1 MGNFQLNGKVYE
13 SVGSSSS
20 NLCIET
26 KGDIKIKFGNKFIDL
41 IKNGKVN
48 TESKSILQSID
59 NADNISSNGIYIT
72 SDEQVWFYL
81 DGTKINI
88 TGQSYI
94 SYLTDQT
101 LSADE
106 KTKALTNIG
115 FYYNTLEDAQ
125 GNITAGVIYVQDQ
138 NKLYIANNGVL
149 SEYTTTL
156 TQETSTDFEIDNL
169 KIYNSDK
176 TSMFEASYGYLF
188 TIGNDTYLT
197 IGDKIISLNKDLVMS
212 VNNYIQTEGATSS
225 YGYRL
230 YMKGSQ
236 SVLEVDSLVWRNI
249 ASELQLDIT
258 TDNDRFISCKRSNVV
273 LSVDDDE
280 LTLKYKNNFVIN
292 DQIYLFGSLIPD
304 VTISDRTISLEYS
317 VDYDIKLKLEH
328 SNSTETITLTAGQT
342 SYESDLEIIGYTV
355 ISGEIAPYG
364 GYNIKTLLSFKIT
377 SSSDQQITIDADSKY
392 LNHFKDSDIYSSSE
406 PYIMI
411 NEGELTLVADEV
423 IIEEETEET
432 DEVSE
437 IVVEENQT
445 VNKINNVKIGDIS
458 ELEEQN
464 YQENSLGIFT
474 NNLIGLNNKLYKT
487 EFNGNYP
494 IYGEKLLI
502 PEESLDSE
510 DYNSIVPTI
519 QWIKK
524 LIELSMPVGTIVMFN
539 GTDIPDG
546 WAICDGTNGTP
557 DLIGKFIKA
566 STTIGDN
573 ETDLNENNE
582 LVLTKENL
590 PDHDHVHKHKIN
602 GITSSE
608 GGIIYRDSFET
619 TTYNVSAG
627 EDISLTTSNSN
638 GQMGTITDHTHDID
652 LTSGENIDNTTVFEN
667 KPIKIEPRSYSLIFI
682 MKMSNERRI

>member
-1 MGNFQLNGKVYE
+1 
-13 SVGSSSS
+13 
-20 NLCIET
+20 
-26 KGDIKIKFGNKFIDL
+26 
-41 IKNGKVN
+41 
-48 TESKSILQSID
+48 
-59 NADNISSNGIYIT
+59 
-72 SDEQVWFYL
+72 
-81 DGTKINI
+81 
-88 TGQSYI
+88 
-94 SYLTDQT
+94 
-101 LSADE
+101 
-106 KTKALTNIG
+106 
-115 FYYNTLEDAQ
+115 
-125 GNITAGVIYVQDQ
+125 
-138 NKLYIANNGVL
+138 
-149 SEYTTTL
+149 
-156 TQETSTDFEIDNL
+156 
-169 KIYNSDK
+169 
-176 TSMFEASYGYLF
+176 
-188 TIGNDTYLT
+188 
-197 IGDKIISLNKDLVMS
+197 
-212 VNNYIQTEGATSS
+212 
-225 YGYRL
+225 
-230 YMKGSQ
+230 MKGSQ

-464 YQENSLGIFT
+464 Y
-474 NNLIGLNNKLYKT
+474 
-487 EFNGNYP
+487 
-494 IYGEKLLI
+494 
-502 PEESLDSE
+502 
-510 DYNSIVPTI
+510 
-519 QWIKK
+519 
-524 LIELSMPVGTIVMFN
+524 
-539 GTDIPDG
+539 
-546 WAICDGTNGTP
+546 
-557 DLIGKFIKA
+557 
-566 STTIGDN
+566 
-573 ETDLNENNE
+573 
-582 LVLTKENL
+582 
-590 PDHDHVHKHKIN
+590 
-602 GITSSE
+602 
-608 GGIIYRDSFET
+608 
-619 TTYNVSAG
+619 
-627 EDISLTTSNSN
+627 
-638 GQMGTITDHTHDID
+638 
-652 LTSGENIDNTTVFEN
+652 
-667 KPIKIEPRSYSLIFI
+667 
-682 MKMSNERRI
+682 